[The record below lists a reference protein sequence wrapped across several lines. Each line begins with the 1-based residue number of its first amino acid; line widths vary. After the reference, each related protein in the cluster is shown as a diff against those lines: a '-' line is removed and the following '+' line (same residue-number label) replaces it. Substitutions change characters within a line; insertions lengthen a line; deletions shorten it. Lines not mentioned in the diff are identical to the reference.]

1 MNGNCNTMDKRSY
14 EKGYAD
20 GLQDAAYTIIRTM
33 KSALN
38 KVEDDLAYEHIEWV
52 EGMLDYITDKFDV
65 EYDEEC
71 GL

>member
-14 EKGYAD
+14 EKGYTD

-52 EGMLDYITDKFDV
+52 EGMLDYIADKFDV

>member
-1 MNGNCNTMDKRSY
+1 MNDNCNTMDKRSY

-20 GLQDAAYTIIRTM
+20 RLQDATYTIIRTM

-52 EGMLDYITDKFDV
+52 EGMLDYIADKFDV

-71 GL
+71 